1 MNAKRLANQPAGRS
15 ERSIIH
21 VDLDA
26 FFASVE
32 EILDPSLRGKAIIVG
47 GDPARRG
54 VVSSASYPARAYGVR
69 SAMPMAQALRLCP
82 HAIVITPRHH
92 EYSRRS
98 RAVMAILGEITPIV
112 EPLSI
117 DEAFLDVTGCERLW
131 GAPLETARL
140 IQRRILREQQLPC
153 SLGIASNKMVA
164 KIACDLGK
172 PRGLVEVPAGE
183 EAAFL
188 APLPIERVWG
198 VGQVTAERLRSLGIE
213 TIGDLA
219 EWSQEDL
226 VRILGDTGRH
236 LYRAARGIDDSPVE
250 TERERRSIS
259 QERTFGHDEGDR
271 RVLER
276 TVLAMSENV
285 ATRLREQ
292 GLVAETVRLKLRT
305 PAFAT
310 YTRQASLPR
319 PTDQGQVIYAAALQL
334 FRANWREG
342 QQLRLLGV
350 GVSGLRQHAGYQLD
364 LFDRSDQRRTRLNR
378 TLDAIR
384 ERYGQAAI
392 TRASLL
398 KRPSQEE

>member
-32 EILDPSLRGKAIIVG
+32 EILDPLLRGKAIIVG